1 MENDENQIGLLLLLL
16 VFLICAS
23 AYFSSSETAMMSL
36 NRYRMKHLQR
46 TGHAGARRASKLLE
60 APDRLIGVIL
70 IGNNFVNILAASIAT
85 SIAISLFGTPEPL
98 ITTGVLTLVILIF
111 AEVTP
116 KTIAALYPEKI
127 AYPSSYLLTIL
138 LRLLHPIVFA
148 VNVIS
153 NRLVSLLGFQP
164 GQGDS
169 HVLSKEELRTVVY
182 ESAERMP
189 QRRHGMLL
197 NILDLEKVTVN
208 DILVP
213 RNEVVG
219 IDLDDDVDTILDQ
232 IGSTQHTRLPV
243 YKGDI
248 DNIVGLL
255 HMRSISKLLKLENIN
270 KAAIIQET
278 NEPYFVP
285 ESTPLHTQ
293 LFNFQKHKKRLAVVV
308 DEYGAV
314 KGIVTLEDI
323 LEEIVGEFT
332 TDLATS
338 SRDIHPQSDDSYL
351 IDGGATIRDIN
362 KVLNWEL
369 HSDEAKTL
377 NGLLMELLESIP
389 DSLVG
394 IKIGRYF
401 AEILQVKDNKI
412 RTVKMWEQPAKS
424 SDADDA
430 GGPSGDTQG
439 SSLP

>member
-1 MENDENQIGLLLLLL
+1 MNSDDPQLGLLLGLLFL
-16 VFLICAS
+16 LICAS

-36 NRYRMKHLQR
+36 NRYRLKHLQR

-60 APDRLIGVIL
+60 SPDRLIGVIL

-85 SIAISLFGTPEPL
+85 SIAIALFGGPEPL

-116 KTIAALYPEKI
+116 KTIAALYPEKV
-127 AYPSSYLLTIL
+127 AYPSSYLLTL
-138 LRLLHPIVFA
+138 LLKLLYPIVLI
-148 VNVIS
+148 VNIMS
-153 NRLVSLLGFQP
+153 NRLVALLGFQP
-164 GQGDS
+164 LPGDS
-169 HVLSKEELRTVVY
+169 HQLSKEELRTVVY
-182 ESAERMP
+182 ESAERLP

-197 NILDLEKVTVN
+197 SILDLEKVTVN

-213 RNEVVG
+213 RNEILG
-219 IDLDDDVDTILDQ
+219 IDIDDDLDTILDQ

-255 HMRSISKLLKLENIN
+255 HMRSVSKLLKAESVN

-338 SRDIHPQSDDSYL
+338 SRDIHPQTDGSFV
-351 IDGGATIRDIN
+351 IDGSATIRDIN
-362 KVLNWEL
+362 KLLSWDLNSE
-369 HSDEAKTL
+369 EAKTI
-377 NGLLMELLESIP
+377 NGLLMEYLESIP
-389 DSLVG
+389 DSSICL
-394 IKIGRYF
+394 KIGSYY

-412 RTVKMWEQPAKS
+412 RAVKMWEQPREETGAES
-424 SDADDA
+424 QPGLPDDA
-430 GGPSGDTQG
+430 AG
-439 SSLP
+439 SAGN

>member
-1 MENDENQIGLLLLLL
+1 MNSDDPQIGLLVGLLI
-16 VFLICAS
+16 FLICAS

-46 TGHAGARRASKLLE
+46 TGHAGAKRAAKLLE
-60 APDRLIGVIL
+60 QPDRLIGIIL

-85 SIAISLFGTPEPL
+85 SLSIALLGGPEPL
-98 ITTGVLTLVILIF
+98 VTTGVLTLVILIF

-116 KTIAALYPEKI
+116 KTIAALHPEKI
-127 AYPSSYLLTIL
+127 AYPSSSLLIL
-138 LRLLHPIVFA
+138 LLKLLYPIVLV
-148 VNVIS
+148 VNFMS
-153 NRLVSLLGFQP
+153 NRLVSLLGFQSRP
-164 GQGDS
+164 GES
-169 HVLSKEELRTVVY
+169 HQLTKEELRTVVF
-182 ESAERMP
+182 ESAGRLP

-197 NILDLEKVTVN
+197 SILDLEKVTVN

-213 RNEVVG
+213 RNDIVG
-219 IDLDDDVDTILDQ
+219 IDLDDDVDGILEQ

-255 HMRSISKLLKLENIN
+255 HMRSVSKLLKLEHIN

-278 NEPYFVP
+278 VEPYFVP

-293 LFNFQKHKKRLAVVV
+293 LFNFQKQKKRMAVVV

-338 SRDIHPQSDDSYL
+338 SREIHPQGDGSYV
-351 IDGGATIRDIN
+351 IDGSATIRDIN
-362 KVLNWEL
+362 KTLSWQL
-369 HSDEAKTL
+369 SSGEAKTV

-389 DSLVG
+389 DSSVCL
-394 IKIGRYF
+394 KIGQYY

-412 RTVKMWEQPAKS
+412 RTVKMWEQQSDEEAGRGTDQDRAAGSDGAAK
-424 SDADDA
+424 
-430 GGPSGDTQG
+430 
-439 SSLP
+439 